1 VALAGKSTANSAHQ
15 AEAFYAW
22 GDLLAARAVSARRT
36 AGDGV
41 ATDATHQAHP
51 ALAQTNCPVRPAF
64 THASK
69 LVAQL

>member
-1 VALAGKSTANSAHQ
+1 
-15 AEAFYAW
+15 
-22 GDLLAARAVSARRT
+22 LLAARAVSARRT

-64 THASK
+64 TQASK